1 MAEVVEKNTEEE
13 KENALYSSD
22 LERDTQKFVLRLFKE
37 KLPNLYLY
45 HNYNHTLR
53 VVKSTKEI
61 ADNSQIIV
69 KQKEALLLA
78 AWLHDTGYTKQR
90 EGHEEISVQI
100 AKDFLQEKS
109 VLEETIDLVSDL
121 ILATKMDRKPET
133 NLQRI
138 IKDADSSHFAKDYFS
153 ETSEFLRQELKLTE
167 VADYSPAEWRDKNV
181 EMFTEKHRFYT
192 DYAAQ
197 NWKLQKDSNL
207 INILKKKKKKK
218 KKYEKEELKA
228 KLKIKY
234 KDQSPDRGVQT
245 LYRTTLRNH
254 IKLSDI
260 ADTKANIL
268 LSVNAIII
276 SLALS
281 NVIPKLD
288 APTNRHLMIPT
299 LILVLFSVA
308 SIILSIL
315 STRPNVTSG
324 EFTREQVK
332 KKQVNILFFGNFHKM
347 SYDQYQ
353 WAINEIIYDKDYI
366 YEALTKD
373 LWLLGVVLNKK
384 YMLLRK
390 TYTVFMAGIIISV
403 IAFILAFWLI

>member
-1 MAEVVEKNTEEE
+1 MAETIEKKTIQETEATE
-13 KENALYSSD
+13 
-22 LERDTQKFVLRLFKE
+22 LESFAEKFVLGLFKDE
-37 KLPNLYLY
+37 LPNTFLY
-45 HNYNHTLR
+45 HNFNHTLR

-61 ADNSQIIV
+61 IQNSEIHV
-69 KQKEALLLA
+69 KQKEALIVA
-78 AWLHDTGYTKQR
+78 AWLHDTGYTKQWKD
-90 EGHEEISVQI
+90 HEEVSAQI
-100 AKDFLQEKS
+100 ASQFLKDHKVDEKTAEM
-109 VLEETIDLVSDL
+109 VKGL
-121 ILATKMDRKPET
+121 ILATKMKVVPKNDLE
-133 NLQRI
+133 RI
-138 IKDADSSHFAKDYFS
+138 IKDADASHFAKDYFN
-153 ETSEFLRQELKLTE
+153 ETSEFLRQELRLNDIK
-167 VADYSPAEWRDKNV
+167 DFSPPQWRKENIK
-181 EMFTEKHRFYT
+181 MFTEKHKFYT
-192 DYAAQ
+192 DYAAK
-197 NWKLQKDSNL
+197 NWKAQKDENL
-207 INILKKKKKKK
+207 LSLLKKEQKKKKKFKR
-218 KKYEKEELKA
+218 EEVKA
-228 KLKIKY
+228 KLKAKY
-234 KDQSPDRGVQT
+234 KDQSADRGVQT

-281 NVIPKLD
+281 NIIPKLD
-288 APTNRHLMIPT
+288 APTNRYLMVPT

-390 TYTVFMAGIIISV
+390 TYTVFMAGIIVSV
-403 IAFILAFWLI
+403 LAYIAAFWLI